1 MKLIPYVLCT
11 LVILSCSK
19 NDGPGDPI
27 VEVKKSAEKSLITF
41 GFTNV
46 ENPSLIDNCT
56 GIIQGNNV
64 TITLPSNI
72 DFTVLK
78 ATFTSSPESTVKI
91 GNTVQQDKITVNNFS
106 DPVTYTIVAAD
117 GSQQNYTVSITKG
130 AQAVAPL
137 IKSKW
142 QTFSYPLNAYFPYDS
157 SSKNSVNGHEG
168 NACGPTALAKI
179 LHYMQYPSNG
189 VGKFDYNQWNM
200 QWICDLT
207 TLNLNYANM
216 PNQLSSTDPEST
228 YKDAAK
234 LMLASGVAS
243 YYVKIWA
250 ANVTAELV
258 PGLIQYFSLD
268 PGLKVVNRWE
278 VSREEWI
285 NTMKNELLNG
295 RPFMVAGRT
304 TSSPAPWGSG
314 SVAGHWF
321 NVDGFNAEG
330 KFHVL
335 VNYGKIE
342 GYYDAD
348 DLTGSEGYTAYNS
361 AVIGFKKK

>member
-1 MKLIPYVLCT
+1 MKLISYVLCT

-19 NDGPGDPI
+19 NGGPADPI
-27 VEVKKSAEKSLITF
+27 VEAKKSTEKSLITF
-41 GFTNV
+41 GFTNI

-56 GIIQGNNV
+56 GTIQGNNV

-78 ATFTSSPESTVKI
+78 ATFTSSPESTVKV
-91 GNTVQQDKITVNNFS
+91 GNAVQQDKITVNNFS
-106 DPVTYTIVAAD
+106 SPVTYTIVAED

-200 QWICDLT
+200 QWICDLA

-216 PNQLSSTDPEST
+216 PNQLSSTDPESA

-234 LMLASGVAS
+234 LMFATSVAS
-243 YYVKIWA
+243 FYVKIWA
-250 ANVTAELV
+250 ANVTTELI
-258 PGLIQYFSLD
+258 PGLVQYFMLD
-268 PGLKVVNRWE
+268 PGLKVVNRWD

-304 TSSPAPWGSG
+304 TSSPAPWESG

-348 DLTGSEGYTAYNS
+348 DLTGKEGYTAYNS